1 MSLCL
6 REKLY
11 QVNSLTSKQAVF
23 IELKEGKL
31 PDHRHRQA
39 HTHTHTLYFDIIHPP
54 SPDLSKL
61 RPAGQIRLLNSI
73 PHSKL
78 NPELQKKL
86 WLGGELKI
94 WTTRANCPL
103 KYSQLWYIY
112 THQPLTEQRHS
123 LSCRL
128 WRYRAVQRF
137 TARHCHLCS
146 FFSRQHWEYVTMK
159 VLRWV
164 IWGTLTGCST
174 KVCDI
179 QWDAAK

>member
-86 WLGGELKI
+86 
-94 WTTRANCPL
+94 
-103 KYSQLWYIY
+103 
-112 THQPLTEQRHS
+112 
-123 LSCRL
+123 
-128 WRYRAVQRF
+128 
-137 TARHCHLCS
+137 
-146 FFSRQHWEYVTMK
+146 
-159 VLRWV
+159 
-164 IWGTLTGCST
+164 
-174 KVCDI
+174 
-179 QWDAAK
+179 